1 MKLTN
6 QQIDRLYEF
15 TRKHYVEHYDL
26 QTELVDHLTNDV
38 ETIWKESPSTSFQ
51 NALETSFKKFR
62 IFGFMNIVEQK
73 RCQLIKRYFKILLSS
88 IKQWFQLPKILFTI
102 TGTIIL
108 YKIQELKNSY
118 DLYLALSFILIL
130 IQSII
135 KIVNNVKL
143 KRKHKITGKK
153 WMLEEIIQVE
163 GILNFNFLFFNLVN
177 LFSMGNK
184 DFIDTSEPV
193 RWLYAAFM
201 VSAIVLTYVA
211 LYLIPKKSE
220 ELLKRHYPAYEL
232 ELT

>member
-6 QQIDRLYEF
+6 QQTDRLYEF

-26 QTELVDHLTNDV
+26 QTELVDHLDNDV

-51 NALETSFKKFR
+51 NALETSFKKFG
-62 IFGFMNIVEQK
+62 IFGFMNILEQK
-73 RCQLIKRYFKILLSS
+73 RCQQIKRYFKILLSS

-108 YKIQELKNSY
+108 YKIQELKSSY

-143 KRKHKITGKK
+143 KRKYKITDKK
-153 WMLEEIIQVE
+153 WMLER
-163 GILNFNFLFFNLVN
+163 LF
-177 LFSMGNK
+177 K
-184 DFIDTSEPV
+184 
-193 RWLYAAFM
+193 
-201 VSAIVLTYVA
+201 
-211 LYLIPKKSE
+211 
-220 ELLKRHYPAYEL
+220 
-232 ELT
+232 